1 MLILI
6 PEEIKG
12 CEDSVPA
19 LSPFL
24 RNIEDGCSTV
34 DALVIKASFCICDSF
49 LCNVAA
55 TSANVAGVN
64 GLLALAAAVVLARVI
79 G

>member
-24 RNIEDGCSTV
+24 RNLEDGCSTV

-49 LCNVAA
+49 LCNAA
-55 TSANVAGVN
+55 TSANVNAGVN
-64 GLLALAAAVVLARVI
+64 VLLALAAVVLARVI